1 MAVKRDENGRFLP
14 GTTGNP
20 KGRPKASLDEQ
31 EIKELITATLPE
43 VIIRL
48 QDLVHS
54 ENEAIAL
61 HAAIALRDWYA
72 MTAKFEIPTTDLTSI
87 SLTYGDKTP
96 TITVKNG
103 DMSPTFVH

>member
-1 MAVKRDENGRFLP
+1 MDKRDSKGRFLP

-20 KGRPKASLDEQ
+20 KGRPKATANEQ
-31 EIKELITATLPE
+31 EIKELVTATIPE

-61 HAAIALRDWYA
+61 HAAIALRDWYG
-72 MTAKFEIPTTDLTSI
+72 MTAKFDIPTTDLSSI
-87 SLTYGDKTP
+87 SLTYGDTP
-96 TITVKNG
+96 DLHISHKYL
-103 DMSPTFVH
+103 